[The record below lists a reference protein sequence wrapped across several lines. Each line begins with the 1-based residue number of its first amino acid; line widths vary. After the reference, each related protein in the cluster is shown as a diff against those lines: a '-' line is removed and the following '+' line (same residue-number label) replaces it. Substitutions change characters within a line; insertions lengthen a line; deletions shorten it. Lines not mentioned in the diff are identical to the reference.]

1 MKYIIKSNMFGPTGE
16 IMRMQFTF
24 KNAKNDLMSNED
36 LYNNSNIFSYIME
49 KCLYHTK
56 KGQGYQDASLLN
68 NLFTIHV
75 NKLSKYENLKKVNE
89 NMFLSD
95 KHKTDFI
102 ELFSQTQKTYLAL
115 DRLAFIW
122 KYKKAVQ
129 GNSMDMMMNDI
140 HRGERGV
147 VEVYQA
153 GSIFLFRTQE
163 VNRIVENSI
172 CNNDYMFA
180 SPKPVKNPFNNLP
193 FTKANLYT
201 MYLGIDKMYVTKMP
215 IIFYKYFLTGFNLKE
230 FYEQNHALIR
240 EKGIQDYLKNS
251 DNDDLYDDVLD
262 MLDYVKSYSTRRV
275 SFDISDECRKCCIV
289 KIMKPYLQLYF
300 THKHSLNKYEIQ
312 QSFYNL
318 RYKLFQ
324 LFEHNPTFG
333 RKIMV
338 RHSVWLDNKVKFK
351 ATYSLDHPSSQVT
364 FDKDKYNE
372 QHLDYSF
379 VDQDDYPSYE
389 LSQDEPIRD
398 MDFQTFTRWYEFSR
412 YASVQNINLSM
423 NSPAQTESSSSDAD
437 DETVVDPY
445 SAPTNDSSHTEDD
458 EISENSEND
467 GSVEVDYILDYVGDS
482 SANTIIQESEETEEE
497 GYQEESFLNTLNT
510 LNELCLN
517 LDSEL
522 DENSDNR
529 GGNE

>member
-1 MKYIIKSNMFGPTGE
+1 MFGPAGE
-16 IMRMQFTF
+16 IMRTQFTF
-24 KNAKNDLMSNED
+24 KNAQNGLMSNDD
-36 LYNNSNIFSYIME
+36 LYKNNNIFSYIME

-56 KGQGYQDASLLN
+56 QGQGYQDASLLN

-75 NKLSKYENLKKVNE
+75 NKPSKYENLKKVNE

-95 KHKTDFI
+95 KHKTEFM

-140 HRGERGV
+140 RRGERGV

-172 CNNDYMFA
+172 CDNEYMFA

-201 MYLGIDKMYVTKMP
+201 MYLGIDKMYITKMP

-251 DNDDLYDDVLD
+251 DNDDLYDDVID
-262 MLDYVKSYSTRRV
+262 MLDYVKTYSARRV
-275 SFDISDECRKCCIV
+275 SFDISDECCKCCIV
-289 KIMKPYLQLYF
+289 KIMKPYLQLYL
-300 THKHSLNKYEIQ
+300 THKHSLNKYEIK
-312 QSFYNL
+312 QSFYSL

-338 RHSVWLDNKVKFK
+338 KQPAGLDNKVKFK
-351 ATYSLDHPSSQVT
+351 ATYSLDHPSNQVT
-364 FDKDKYNE
+364 FDKDAYKE
-372 QHLDYSF
+372 QHLDTTF

-389 LSQDEPIRD
+389 LSQDEPVRD
-398 MDFQTFTRWYEFSR
+398 MDFAAFTRLYEFARST
-412 YASVQNINLSM
+412 SVQNINLSV
-423 NSPAQTESSSSDAD
+423 NPPAQTESTSSDSD
-437 DETVVDPY
+437 DETVVEPY
-445 SAPTNDSSHTEDD
+445 SAPINSSSDIEDG
-458 EISENSEND
+458 EIPENSEDD
-467 GSVEVDYILDYVGDS
+467 GSVEIDYVLDYIGDAS
-482 SANTIIQESEETEEE
+482 MNTITQEDEETKED
-497 GYQEESFLNTLNT
+497 EESFLNTLND
-510 LNELCLN
+510 LCLN

-522 DENSDNR
+522 DENPDNR
-529 GGNE
+529 DNNE

>member
-1 MKYIIKSNMFGPTGE
+1 MFGPAGE
-16 IMRMQFTF
+16 IMRTHFTF
-24 KNAKNDLMSNED
+24 KNAQNDSMSNEG
-36 LYNNSNIFSYIME
+36 LYNNNNIFSYIME
-49 KCLYHTK
+49 KCLYHPK
-56 KGQGYQDASLLN
+56 NGQGYQDASLLN

-75 NKLSKYENLKKVNE
+75 NKPSKYENLQKVNE

-95 KHKTDFI
+95 KHKTEFM

-172 CNNDYMFA
+172 CDNEYMFA

-251 DNDDLYDDVLD
+251 DNDDLYDDVID
-262 MLDYVKSYSTRRV
+262 MLDYVKTYSMRRV
-275 SFDISDECRKCCIV
+275 SFDISDECCKCCIV

-300 THKHSLNKYEIQ
+300 THKHSLNKYEIK

-338 RHSVWLDNKVKFK
+338 RQPVWLDNKVKFR

-364 FDKDKYNE
+364 FDKEHYNK

-389 LSQDEPIRD
+389 LSQDEPVRD
-398 MDFQTFTRWYEFSR
+398 MDFPTFTRLYEFARST
-412 YASVQNINLSM
+412 SVQNIGLSV
-423 NSPAQTESSSSDAD
+423 NSPAQTESTSSDSD
-437 DETVVDPY
+437 DETVVQAY
-445 SAPTNDSSHTEDD
+445 SIPTNDSSDTEDG
-458 EISENSEND
+458 EIPENSDVDEKD
-467 GSVEVDYILDYVGDS
+467 DSSVEIDYILDYVGDN
-482 SANTIIQESEETEEE
+482 SANTIIQESEETEED
-497 GYQEESFLNTLNT
+497 EESFLNT

-529 GGNE
+529 VRNE